1 MAKIKVAR
9 KSTFIDMTAM
19 CDVAFLLLT
28 FFILTTKFRPSEVAE
43 ISIPASTAQISV
55 PDRNILLIQV
65 NKEGQVY
72 LGVDDQNTRL
82 SLLSKLQ
89 ERYNLKLNDD
99 QVNSFRLLDAFGVP
113 IGQLPQFLSMSNDQ
127 RARSKQPGISMEVV
141 PPKQSEFMDLVQLIR
156 QSNEEIRVREGR
168 PSSEIMRIAIKADK
182 EADYEAVNEV
192 IAQLQQKKVNKFN
205 LITTAR
211 GSGEESTAKE

>member
-9 KSTFIDMTAM
+9 KSTAIDMTAM

-43 ISIPASTAQISV
+43 ISIPASTAQVAV

-72 LGVDDQNTRL
+72 VGVDDQNTRL
-82 SLLSKLQ
+82 SLLTKLQ
-89 ERYNLKLNDD
+89 ERYNLKLNAD
-99 QVNSFRLLDAFGVP
+99 QVNAFRLLDAFGVP
-113 IGQLPQFLSMSNDQ
+113 IAQLPQLLSLSNDE
-127 RARSKQPGISMEVV
+127 RARSKQPGISLEVV

-168 PSSEIMRIAIKADK
+168 PSSDIMRIAIKADK

-205 LITTAR
+205 LITSAR
-211 GSGEESTAKE
+211 GSGEASAAKE

>member
-9 KSTFIDMTAM
+9 KSTAIDMTAM

-43 ISIPASTAQISV
+43 INIPASTAQIAV

-65 NKEGQVY
+65 NKDGQVFM
-72 LGVDDQNTRL
+72 GVDDQNTRL
-82 SLLSKLQ
+82 RLLDKLK
-89 ERYNLKLNDD
+89 ERYNLSVTAEQTNA
-99 QVNSFRLLDAFGVP
+99 FRLLDAFGVP
-113 IGQLPQFLSMSNDQ
+113 MSQLPSLLSMSNDA
-127 RARSKQPGISMEVV
+127 RARTKQPGISLEVV

-205 LITTAR
+205 LITSAR
-211 GSGEESTAKE
+211 GSGEATTAKE